1 MSYTKKISRSD
12 KILIDGTDV
21 SNSFRTFGY
30 SAERTQEDVT
40 GFSATGSQETLAGTN
55 DQTFSG
61 EAFYTEELAL
71 IVEPLQRNGTACTIS
86 WQPDGLADA
95 TREIFSGSCYI
106 FTFGPSN
113 TVGGVAV
120 MPFEAKAATSAGIT
134 VSDWT

>member
-1 MSYTKKISRSD
+1 MAYTKKISRSD

-30 SAERTQEDVT
+30 SAERSEEDAT
-40 GFSATGSQETLAGTN
+40 GFSATGTRETLPGSN
-55 DQTFSG
+55 DQTFAG

-95 TREIFSGSCYI
+95 RQVRRVPRHLQRLHARHLHQEVRRHRPENHFDSGS
-106 FTFGPSN
+106 
-113 TVGGVAV
+113 
-120 MPFEAKAATSAGIT
+120 
-134 VSDWT
+134 D